1 MKLMHIKL
9 RWFTFFAFTAQC
21 VTAARGTEAAWF
33 LRGCGVAT
41 AAVMNYSGHAAHQS
55 LLCMVQANWP
65 SRCTGALRHYHRVA
79 AAVAAAVAA
88 DARPTPPPTRRRRRR
103 RASAGL
109 CSYIQATKDPML
121 ISHLYLM
128 LQVIRRSFSSL
139 ISLSHTFPLP
149 FHSIYIYNS
158 KLLDFSTFDLF
169 C

>member
-1 MKLMHIKL
+1 MVHLL
-9 RWFTFFAFTAQC
+9 RVHGAVQRGGG
-21 VTAARGTEAAWF
+21 AAAWHCAAWF
-33 LRGCGVAT
+33 RRGCGVVAPRRGVAT

-55 LLCMVQANWP
+55 LACVWCRL
-65 SRCTGALRHYHRVA
+65 TGLDDALVLYGTTV
-79 AAVAAAVAA
+79 AAVAAATPRAA
-88 DARPTPPPTRRRRRR
+88 ARPTLPPTNRRR

-149 FHSIYIYNS
+149 FHSIYI
-158 KLLDFSTFDLF
+158 
-169 C
+169 